1 MMGAGRQQG
10 GWGGAW
16 RADREKG
23 LGKFEEEWI
32 DEGGQIVMSDVVAG
46 LERAAAAR
54 RGSQA

>member
-46 LERAAAAR
+46 LERAAAR